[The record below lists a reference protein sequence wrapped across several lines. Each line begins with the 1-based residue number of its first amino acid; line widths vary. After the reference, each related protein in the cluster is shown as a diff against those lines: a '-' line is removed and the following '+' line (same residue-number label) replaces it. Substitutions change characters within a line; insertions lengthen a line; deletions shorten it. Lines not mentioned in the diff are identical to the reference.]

1 MWPIILKIGT
11 NQLLYNMALQLS
23 RPLCFFDLETTGVN
37 ITNDRIVE
45 MAVLK
50 VHPDGRQEEKLWL
63 VNPEMPIPAEAA
75 AVHGITDE
83 KVADA
88 PTFRQLA
95 PEVSAFISQCDLA
108 GFNSDRFDI
117 PLLAE
122 EMLRA
127 EMDFDLK
134 KLKTIDVQTVFHKME
149 QRTLTAA
156 LKFYCQEDL
165 TDAHS
170 AMADTR
176 ATFKVLEAQLA
187 RYEELEPSV
196 SFLNEFTL
204 RRKSADLAGFIVY
217 NKTGEECFSF
227 GKHKGKTV
235 LQVLEEE
242 QGYFGWLMQADFPR
256 YTKKV
261 LTQIRLRKFNQGN

>member
-1 MWPIILKIGT
+1 ME
-11 NQLLYNMALQLS
+11 LQLT
-23 RPLCFFDLETTGVN
+23 RPICFFDLETTGIN

-45 MAVLK
+45 MAVVKLN
-50 VHPDGRQEEKLWL
+50 PDGSQEEKLWL
-63 VNPEMPIPAEAA
+63 INPEMPIPPEAA

-88 PTFRQLA
+88 PTFSELVA
-95 PEVSAFISQCDLA
+95 EISAFIIHCDLA

-127 EMDFDLK
+127 DYDFDMK
-134 KLKTIDVQTVFHKME
+134 NLKTVDVQAIFHKME
-149 QRTLTAA
+149 QRTLSAA
-156 LKFYCQEDL
+156 LKFYCQQDL

-170 AMADTR
+170 ALADTR
-176 ATFKVLEAQLA
+176 ATFDVLQAQLE
-187 RYEELEPSV
+187 RYNELEPSV
-196 SFLNEFTL
+196 DFLSNFTS
-204 RRKSADLAGFIVY
+204 RRKSADLAGFIIF
-217 NKTGEECFSF
+217 NKEGKECFSF

-235 LQVLEEE
+235 DQVLEQE
-242 QGYFGWLMQADFPR
+242 QGYFGWLMGADFPR

-261 LTQIRLRKFNQGN
+261 LTQIRLRKFNQG

>member
-1 MWPIILKIGT
+1 
-11 NQLLYNMALQLS
+11 MALQLN
-23 RPLCFFDLETTGVN
+23 RPICFFDLETTGIN

-50 VHPDGRQEEKLWL
+50 LNPDGTQEEKLWL

-88 PTFRQLA
+88 PTFKQLA
-95 PEVSAFISQCDLA
+95 AEISAFIIHCDLA

-127 EMDFDLK
+127 DFDFDLK
-134 KLKTIDVQTVFHKME
+134 NLKTVDVQTIFHKME

-156 LKFYCQEDL
+156 LKFYCEQDL

-176 ATFKVLEAQLA
+176 ATFDVLQAQLN
-187 RYEELEPSV
+187 RYTDLEPNVEFLS
-196 SFLNEFTL
+196 SFTS
-204 RRKSADLAGFIVY
+204 RSKSADLAGFIIF
-217 NKTGEECFSF
+217 NKAGQECFSF

-235 LQVLEEE
+235 DQVLEEE
-242 QGYFGWLMQADFPR
+242 QGYFGWLMKADFPR

-261 LTQIRLRKFNQGN
+261 LTQIRLRKFNQGGA

>member
-1 MWPIILKIGT
+1 
-11 NQLLYNMALQLS
+11 MALQLT
-23 RPLCFFDLETTGVN
+23 RPICFFDLETTGIN

-50 VHPDGRQEEKLWL
+50 LNPDGSQEEKLWL
-63 VNPEMPIPAEAA
+63 INPEMPIPAEAA

-88 PTFRQLA
+88 PTFKELVV
-95 PEVSAFISQCDLA
+95 EISAFIIHCDLA

-127 EMDFDLK
+127 EYDFDMK
-134 KLKTIDVQTVFHKME
+134 NLKTVDVQTIFHKME
-149 QRTLTAA
+149 QRTLSAA
-156 LKFYCQEDL
+156 LKFYCQQDL

-170 AMADTR
+170 ALADTR
-176 ATFKVLEAQLA
+176 ATFDVLQAQLE
-187 RYEELEPSV
+187 RYGELEPSID
-196 SFLNEFTL
+196 FLSTFTS
-204 RRKSADLAGFIVY
+204 RRKSADLAGFIIF
-217 NKTGEECFSF
+217 NKEGKECFSF

-235 LQVLEEE
+235 DQVLEQE
-242 QGYFGWLMQADFPR
+242 QGYFGWLMSADFPR

-261 LTQIRLRKFNQGN
+261 LTQIRLRKFNQG